1 MLFSFRKIKTG
12 CRTNRVNMDTCGNSY
27 YRGWLIYAGG
37 KNIAA
42 RIDRE
47 VNLEISGS
55 TAVVIE

>member
-1 MLFSFRKIKTG
+1 M
-12 CRTNRVNMDTCGNSY
+12 NTCGNSH